1 MKGIAT
7 GSTSNKRA
15 RKEPS
20 FEINCEDTKAWYAM
34 LKERVI
40 KPTRWVDQQLLQNM
54 GLTTD
59 FEWMA
64 QPAGLAD
71 FVQIRALTYERL
83 TLECLASFHSNI
95 YEGVRNITDSSSLE
109 DRTIGYP

>member
-1 MKGIAT
+1 MASLKMKGAST
-7 GSTSNKRA
+7 GSSSHKNKRA
-15 RKEPS
+15 RKVPS
-20 FEINCEDTKAWYAM
+20 FEIDREDTKAWLAM

-40 KPTRWVDQQLLQNM
+40 RPMRWVDQQLLQNM

-64 QPAGLAD
+64 QRARLAD

-83 TLECLASFHSNI
+83 TLECLAFFHSNI
-95 YEGVRNITDSSSLE
+95 YEGDE
-109 DRTIGYP
+109 